1 MFHHLLRKFK
11 LLNERILQQDIE
23 EHINNH
29 LKSDIHKLILKG
41 VPFEG
46 VTVQEVA
53 NQVICK
59 QKSEKKLPSW
69 FGTKNIYYPPK
80 VSIEQTSSETAAK
93 YKASLVSG
101 KRLIDLTGGFGV
113 DSFYFSSTFN
123 TVIHCEINTKLSKIA
138 AHNFKQLNK
147 TNITCLAEN
156 GIEYL
161 KKSSDSFDVIY
172 LDPSRRSDS
181 KGKVF
186 LLKDCEPNIPK
197 YIDLLLNK
205 TTTILIK
212 NSPILDITSAIKE
225 LKFVKEIHIVAIRND
240 VKELLYLL
248 EKEYNGEIK
257 INTINFSKK
266 NTQKFNFLFN
276 KKTISSYQEPLD
288 YLYEPNAAILKS
300 GGFHEITAQL
310 DVYKIHQH
318 SHLYTSKKNIKFPG
332 RGFKILAVLPY
343 DKKKIVKLLPNKKAN
358 ITTRNFHKSV
368 AQIRKELKIK
378 DGGDDYLFF
387 TRNLH
392 NTFSCIY
399 CKKL

>member
-11 LLNERILQQDIE
+11 LLNERILQQDIQ

-332 RGFKILAVLPY
+332 RGFKIIAVLPY

>member
-1 MFHHLLRKFK
+1 M
-11 LLNERILQQDIE
+11 NERILQQDIQ

-69 FGTKNIYYPPK
+69 FNTKNIYYPPK

-101 KRLIDLTGGFGV
+101 NRLLDLTGGFGV
-113 DSFYFSSTFN
+113 DSFYFSSSFN
-123 TVIHCEINTKLSKIA
+123 TVDHCEIDANLSKIA

-161 KKSSDSFDVIY
+161 KKASNSFDVIY
-172 LDPSRRSDS
+172 VDPSRRSYS

-186 LLKDCEPNIPK
+186 LLRDCEPNIPK
-197 YIDLLLNK
+197 YIDLLFNK
-205 TTTILIK
+205 TKTILIK
-212 NSPILDITSAIKE
+212 NSPILDITSASKE
-225 LKFVKEIHIVAIRND
+225 LKYVKEIHIIAINND

-248 EKEYNGEIK
+248 EKEYNGLVSIH
-257 INTINFSKK
+257 TINFSNK
-266 NTQKFNFLFN
+266 NIQKFNFVLN
-276 KKTISSYQEPLD
+276 ERSISNYQEPLD

-300 GGFHEITAQL
+300 GGFHEITTQL

-332 RGFKILAVLPY
+332 REFKILAVLPY

-387 TRNLH
+387 TKNIHDKL
-392 NTFSCIY
+392 SCIY

>member
-1 MFHHLLRKFK
+1 M
-11 LLNERILQQDIE
+11 NERILQQDIQ

-69 FGTKNIYYPPK
+69 FDAKNIYYPPK

-101 KRLIDLTGGFGV
+101 KRLLDLTGGFGV

-123 TVIHCEINTKLSKIA
+123 TVIHCEINKNLSKIT

-147 TNITCLAEN
+147 KNITCLAEN

-161 KKSSDSFDVIY
+161 KKSTDSFDVIY
-172 LDPSRRSDS
+172 LDPSRRSDA

-257 INTINFSKK
+257 INTINFSKQ
-266 NTQKFNFLFN
+266 NTQKFNFLLN
-276 KKTISSYQEPLD
+276 KKTTSNYQEPLD

-300 GGFHEITAQL
+300 GGFHEITAHL

-318 SHLYTSKKNIKFPG
+318 SHLYTSKINIKFPG
-332 RGFKILAVLPY
+332 RGFKIIAVLPY

-368 AQIRKELKIK
+368 AQIRKELKVK

-387 TRNLH
+387 TTNLH
-392 NTFSCIY
+392 NTFCCIY

>member
-1 MFHHLLRKFK
+1 
-11 LLNERILQQDIE
+11 LNERILQQDIQ

-101 KRLIDLTGGFGV
+101 KRLLDLTGGFGV
-113 DSFYFSSTFN
+113 DSFYFSSSFN
-123 TVIHCEINTKLSKIA
+123 NVIHCEIDSNLSKIA
-138 AHNFKQLNK
+138 THNFKQLKK

-161 KKSSDSFDVIY
+161 KKSSENFDVIY
-172 LDPSRRSDS
+172 VDPSRRSDS

-343 DKKKIVKLLPNKKAN
+343 DKKKIVKLLPTKKAN

>member
-1 MFHHLLRKFK
+1 
-11 LLNERILQQDIE
+11 LNERILQQDIQ

-69 FGTKNIYYPPK
+69 FDAKSVYYPPK
-80 VSIEQTSSETAAK
+80 VSIEQTSSETAAN

-101 KRLIDLTGGFGV
+101 KRLLDLTGGFGV
-113 DSFYFSSTFN
+113 DSFYFSSSFN
-123 TVIHCEINTKLSKIA
+123 TVDHCEIDANLSKIA

-161 KKSSDSFDVIY
+161 KKASNSFDVIY
-172 LDPSRRSDS
+172 VDPSRRSDS

-205 TTTILIK
+205 TKTILIK

-240 VKELLYLL
+240 VKELLYIL

-266 NTQKFNFLFN
+266 NTQKFNFLLN
-276 KKTISSYQEPLD
+276 KKTISNYQEPLD

-332 RGFKILAVLPY
+332 RGFKIIAVLPY

-387 TRNLH
+387 TTNLH
-392 NTFSCIY
+392 NTLICIY